1 VAFVLGLA
9 LGARLGAVLALVL
22 VAGAADR
29 EAADVTGGEELAVVP
44 TPSPQIWHTWAPPCF
59 ADFFACAHTKKGE
72 ENNAFRVQTG
82 PQMNPNEE
90 NTTRFPTTTHRTGH
104 QSERG
109 LHDRTPAGS
118 PHPAWAPC
126 NRAHSPEPAPS
137 HPPRG
142 EPASDDAR
150 GGEQRVHRSSSRK
163 IKRAGGLWSAR
174 RRGRGDD

>member
-118 PHPAWAPC
+118 PHPAW
-126 NRAHSPEPAPS
+126 
-137 HPPRG
+137 PP
-142 EPASDDAR
+142 
-150 GGEQRVHRSSSRK
+150 
-163 IKRAGGLWSAR
+163 
-174 RRGRGDD
+174 